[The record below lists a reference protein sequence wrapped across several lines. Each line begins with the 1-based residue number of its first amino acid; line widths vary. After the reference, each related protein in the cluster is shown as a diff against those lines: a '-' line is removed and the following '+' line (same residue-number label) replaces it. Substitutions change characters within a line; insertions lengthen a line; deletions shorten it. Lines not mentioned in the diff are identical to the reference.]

1 MIQKIKIIKTLIII
15 FSLSLSFSANAQ
27 TVEEIIKGRKAMFS
41 ENYQNAKKISILLK
55 SKRIEEAKPL
65 MKKISDNY
73 IKLLDYFP
81 ENAKEGFKTGALPSI
96 WENKDEFNAL
106 MKKASDDMIK
116 LAKAI
121 DTAEDLR
128 ENVYV
133 RESLET
139 SQLSAKSGTRFRSVS
154 KETNPPKISTTM
166 AADVVSEVRCGS
178 KVGGSAHNLL
188 NTPPASISEPTDAS
202 AIVLISDFS
211 LGTEEDIGDVDSD
224 EEMAPS

>member
-1 MIQKIKIIKTLIII
+1 MIQKIKIIQTII
-15 FSLSLSFSANAQ
+15 FIFFMSFPFYANAM

-121 DTAEDLR
+121 ETAEDLR
-128 ENVYV
+128 AAQKELMWSNC
-133 RESLET
+133 
-139 SQLSAKSGTRFRSVS
+139 SACHSKFR
-154 KETNPPKISTTM
+154 
-166 AADVVSEVRCGS
+166 
-178 KVGGSAHNLL
+178 
-188 NTPPASISEPTDAS
+188 
-202 AIVLISDFS
+202 
-211 LGTEEDIGDVDSD
+211 
-224 EEMAPS
+224 APH

>member
-1 MIQKIKIIKTLIII
+1 MIQKIKIIKIIIII
-15 FSLSLSFSANAQ
+15 FSLTFSFSAYAQ

-55 SKRIEEAKPL
+55 SKRIDEAKPL

-81 ENAKEGFKTGALPSI
+81 ENTKEGFKTGALPSI

-128 ENVYV
+128 AVQKDFMWSNC
-133 RESLET
+133 
-139 SQLSAKSGTRFRSVS
+139 SACHSKFR
-154 KETNPPKISTTM
+154 
-166 AADVVSEVRCGS
+166 
-178 KVGGSAHNLL
+178 
-188 NTPPASISEPTDAS
+188 
-202 AIVLISDFS
+202 
-211 LGTEEDIGDVDSD
+211 
-224 EEMAPS
+224 APH

>member
-1 MIQKIKIIKTLIII
+1 MIQKIKIVKILIFI
-15 FSLSLSFSANAQ
+15 FSISFSFSANAM

-81 ENAKEGFKTGALPSI
+81 ENTKEGFKTGALPSI

-121 DTAEDLR
+121 ETAEDLR
-128 ENVYV
+128 AAQKELMWSNC
-133 RESLET
+133 
-139 SQLSAKSGTRFRSVS
+139 SACHSKFR
-154 KETNPPKISTTM
+154 
-166 AADVVSEVRCGS
+166 
-178 KVGGSAHNLL
+178 
-188 NTPPASISEPTDAS
+188 
-202 AIVLISDFS
+202 
-211 LGTEEDIGDVDSD
+211 
-224 EEMAPS
+224 APH

>member
-15 FSLSLSFSANAQ
+15 FSLCFPFTAKAQ
-27 TVEEIIKGRKAMFS
+27 TAEEIIKGRKAMFS

-55 SKRIEEAKPL
+55 SKKIEEAKPL

-81 ENAKEGFKTGALPSI
+81 ENTKEGFKTEALSTI

-128 ENVYV
+128 AAQKELMWSNC
-133 RESLET
+133 
-139 SQLSAKSGTRFRSVS
+139 SACHSKFR
-154 KETNPPKISTTM
+154 
-166 AADVVSEVRCGS
+166 
-178 KVGGSAHNLL
+178 
-188 NTPPASISEPTDAS
+188 
-202 AIVLISDFS
+202 
-211 LGTEEDIGDVDSD
+211 
-224 EEMAPS
+224 APH

>member
-15 FSLSLSFSANAQ
+15 FSLCLPFTANAQ

-55 SKRIEEAKPL
+55 SKKIEEAKPL

-81 ENAKEGFKTGALPSI
+81 ENTKEGFKTEALPTI

-106 MKKASDDMIK
+106 MKKASEDMLK

-121 DTAEDLR
+121 DTADDLR
-128 ENVYV
+128 AVQKELMWNNC
-133 RESLET
+133 
-139 SQLSAKSGTRFRSVS
+139 SACHSRFR
-154 KETNPPKISTTM
+154 
-166 AADVVSEVRCGS
+166 
-178 KVGGSAHNLL
+178 
-188 NTPPASISEPTDAS
+188 
-202 AIVLISDFS
+202 
-211 LGTEEDIGDVDSD
+211 
-224 EEMAPS
+224 APH

>member
-15 FSLSLSFSANAQ
+15 FSLCFPFTANAQ

-55 SKRIEEAKPL
+55 SKKIEEAKPL

-81 ENAKEGFKTGALPSI
+81 ENTKEGFKTVALPSI

-106 MKKASDDMIK
+106 MKKASEDMIK

-128 ENVYV
+128 AAQKELMWSNC
-133 RESLET
+133 
-139 SQLSAKSGTRFRSVS
+139 SACHSKFR
-154 KETNPPKISTTM
+154 
-166 AADVVSEVRCGS
+166 
-178 KVGGSAHNLL
+178 
-188 NTPPASISEPTDAS
+188 
-202 AIVLISDFS
+202 
-211 LGTEEDIGDVDSD
+211 
-224 EEMAPS
+224 APH